1 MGRTVDQEVHAAF
14 VEFRAKEDDKC
25 LSVQCIYCQQ
35 IRAKNTSR
43 QKQHLLECPGL
54 RGHPNAPQP
63 TQPTQTPNGI
73 PTTNGYPG
81 TPNGPSAAPPGPTG
95 PTAIPTPNGTMIPNG
110 VNPHA
115 TPMQTPL
122 QSLQNRPP
130 MPTPGPPPGPP
141 GSAPPSSTPSRPT
154 PKPKPKSSTSN
165 LPAPP
170 LDDVHAAF
178 VEFRAKEEDKCLS
191 VQCIYCQQV
200 RAKNTSRQRQHL
212 LECPTYLSVMKDSIP
227 ANNLLHTFP
236 EGDVARSLQI
246 PAPTLELDFRM
257 SIKMNPKVGVGA
269 SIWGHRE
276 WVSYIGG
283 QWAGRWGKGIVLP
296 GGQDTQVVTKDST
309 TNIRANYLL
318 QTADEPAAFIIIK
331 AEGWLTGAKD
341 VLEKVNDS
349 QMADGVNPGSYKY
362 RLNLGMETGDERYT
376 FLNTL
381 MWIGSGCRRGQE
393 VIFDAFRV
401 N

>member
-63 TQPTQTPNGI
+63 NQPSQAPNGI
-73 PTTNGYPG
+73 GPSNGYPG
-81 TPNGPSAAPPGPTG
+81 TPNGPTATPGGPGNPSAM
-95 PTAIPTPNGTMIPNG
+95 PTPNGALMANG

-115 TPMQTPL
+115 TPLQTPL
-122 QSLQNRPP
+122 QSLSRPP
-130 MPTPGPPPGPP
+130 MATPGPPTGPP
-141 GSAPPSSTPSRPT
+141 GSAPPSATPSRPT
-154 PKPKPKSSTSN
+154 PKPKAKSAGSN

-257 SIKMNPKVGVGA
+257 SIKMNPKVTVGQ
-269 SIWGHRE
+269 SIWGGRE
-276 WVSYIGG
+276 WVSFLGG

-296 GGQDTQVVTKDST
+296 GGQDTQIVTKDFT
-309 TNIRANYLL
+309 TNLRASYML
-318 QTADEPAAFIIIK
+318 QTADEPPAYVIVR

-349 QMADGVNPGSYKY
+349 AMADGINPSSYKY
-362 RLNLGMETGDERYT
+362 RINLSMETGDERYT

-381 MWIGSGCRRGQE
+381 MWVGSGCRRGQE

>member
-1 MGRTVDQEVHAAF
+1 M
-14 VEFRAKEDDKC
+14 
-25 LSVQCIYCQQ
+25 QCIYCQQ

-63 TQPTQTPNGI
+63 TQPTQTPNGL

-178 VEFRAKEEDKCLS
+178 VEFRAKEEDK
-191 VQCIYCQQV
+191 
-200 RAKNTSRQRQHL
+200 
-212 LECPTYLSVMKDSIP
+212 
-227 ANNLLHTFP
+227 
-236 EGDVARSLQI
+236 
-246 PAPTLELDFRM
+246 
-257 SIKMNPKVGVGA
+257 
-269 SIWGHRE
+269 
-276 WVSYIGG
+276 VSYLAGIPDQLSSGRDDG
-283 QWAGRWGKGIVLP
+283 QHP
-296 GGQDTQVVTKDST
+296 
-309 TNIRANYLL
+309 Y
-318 QTADEPAAFIIIK
+318 
-331 AEGWLTGAKD
+331 
-341 VLEKVNDS
+341 
-349 QMADGVNPGSYKY
+349 
-362 RLNLGMETGDERYT
+362 
-376 FLNTL
+376 
-381 MWIGSGCRRGQE
+381 SGE
-393 VIFDAFRV
+393 YS
-401 N
+401 

>member
-63 TQPTQTPNGI
+63 TQPTQTPNGL

-141 GSAPPSSTPSRPT
+141 RIRAPILHS
-154 PKPKPKSSTSN
+154 SSTSN

-283 QWAGRWGKGIVLP
+283 QWAGIVLP

-349 QMADGVNPGSYKY
+349 QMADGINPGSYKY